1 MLNMAGYREHE
12 EKSYDESRVNLQGKT
27 VTLVFIITF
36 ISSQDFSACTLF
48 YISLLG
54 VAV

>member
-1 MLNMAGYREHE
+1 MLNMAGYREHAG
-12 EKSYDESRVNLQGKT
+12 KSYDESRVNLQGKT